1 VGNVGEVDVLGSRY
15 TAIRRYT
22 PLSENLGENAKFM
35 RSLALTVKSIQKGAQ
50 GAVHNVDIQCVIVI
64 PESTTTATT

>member
-15 TAIRRYT
+15 MAIRRYT

-35 RSLALTVKSIQKGAQ
+35 RSLALTVKSIQKGIRKTHFFLRHLKHA
-50 GAVHNVDIQCVIVI
+50 
-64 PESTTTATT
+64 